1 MLEPRPNR
9 LIHESSPY
17 LKQHAHN
24 PVNWYPWS
32 DEALAVARQENKPI
46 LLSVGYSSCHWCHVM
61 ERESFENTEIA
72 GYMNQQFV
80 NIKVDREERPDL
92 DNIYMNYVQ
101 MTTGSGGWPL
111 TVFLTPS
118 LVPFFGGTYFPPID
132 VSGRPGFSTVL
143 RSVSTFYGQRK
154 QEIESDRT
162 KITGA
167 LSQTG
172 QLNLD
177 VAEPTRGVLEQ
188 AADSLLRQIDPRHG
202 GFGDAPKFPASMA
215 LSFLMRWHKR
225 TSSKAALDAVRLSL
239 DKMAQGGIYDHLG
252 GGFHRYAVDERWF
265 APHFEK
271 MLYDNALLAST
282 YLDAF
287 QVTGDENYR
296 RVVEETLQYVER
308 DMRHPSGGFY
318 SAEDADSEGHEG
330 LFYVWDY
337 SEVRK
342 TLPSE
347 SCAVFCEFYGVSTVG
362 NWEGRNILHK
372 RRELSYLAADHGKSE
387 EELSSL
393 LKSARDLLLEKRKQR
408 VRPELDDKILAS
420 WNGLMLTAFS
430 KAAFV
435 LGDQHTLDIATENA
449 TFLAE
454 EMISEG
460 RVLRAWKDGV
470 PKLNG
475 YLEDYAQTVEG
486 FLTLF
491 QVGGD
496 FRWLGLAQELTETQ
510 IRLFWDPQSAD
521 FFFTSTDHEQLLI
534 RPKEQFDNATP
545 SGNSTSVL
553 NLLTLA
559 HITGESTYQTKAE
572 QMLHRMG
579 SAFGRFPSGLGNWLA
594 AADFNLG
601 PVVEVAILGDRLGR
615 QRLLQPLR
623 EAYLP
628 NKVVVATDDQ
638 GGEDDRLPILEGRQA
653 IEGEATAY
661 VCEAY
666 TCREPTSDPER
677 LRVMLREFA
686 KSPS

>member
-1 MLEPRPNR
+1 MPEQRPNR

-24 PVNWYPWS
+24 PVDWYPWG
-32 DEALAVARQENKPI
+32 DEALDVARQTDKPI

-92 DNIYMNYVQ
+92 DSIYMNYVQ

-118 LVPFFGGTYFPPID
+118 LVPFFGGTYFPPIA

-143 RSVSTFYGQRK
+143 RSVSTFYDQRK
-154 QEIESDRT
+154 QEIDSDRA

-167 LSQTG
+167 LSQAG
-172 QLNLD
+172 QLELD
-177 VAEPTRGVLEQ
+177 VAEPSREVMGQ
-188 AADSLLRQIDPRHG
+188 AADALLRQLDPRYG
-202 GFGDAPKFPASMA
+202 GFGGAPKFPSSMA

-225 TSSKAALDAVRLSL
+225 SSNKAALDAVKLSL
-239 DKMAQGGIYDHLG
+239 DKMAKGGIYDHLG

-282 YLDAF
+282 YLEAY
-287 QVTGDENYR
+287 QLTGDENYR
-296 RVVEETLQYVER
+296 QVVEETLEYVER

-318 SAEDADSEGHEG
+318 SAEDADSEGQEG
-330 LFYVWDY
+330 LFYVWHHN
-337 SEVRK
+337 EIREL
-342 TLPSE
+342 LPSE
-347 SCAVFCEFYGVSTVG
+347 SCDVFCDFYGISTVG
-362 NWEGRNILHK
+362 NWEGQNILHQ
-372 RRELSYLAADHGKSE
+372 RRGLSSLADDHGKSE
-387 EELSSL
+387 EELRSL
-393 LKSARDLLLEKRKQR
+393 LRSARELLLEKREQR
-408 VRPELDDKILAS
+408 VRPGLDDKILAS

-435 LGDQHTLDIATENA
+435 LGDKHALDIATRNA

-454 EMISEG
+454 EMISDS
-460 RVLRAWKDGV
+460 RLLRAWKDGV

-475 YLEDYAQTVEG
+475 YLEDYAQTIEG

-496 FRWLGLAQELTETQ
+496 LRWLDLARELTETQ

-534 RPKEQFDNATP
+534 RPKEHFDNATP

-559 HITGESTYQTKAE
+559 HITGESTYRTKAE
-572 QMLHRMG
+572 QMLDRMG
-579 SAFGRFPSGLGNWLA
+579 SALGRFPSALGNWLA

-601 PVVEVAILGDRLGR
+601 PVVEVAVLGDEPGR
-615 QRLLQPLR
+615 RRLLQPLR

-628 NKVVVATDDQ
+628 NKVIVASADQ
-638 GGEDDRLPILEGRQA
+638 GGEENRLPILEGRQA

-666 TCREPTSDPER
+666 SCREPTTDPER
-677 LRVMLREFA
+677 LRVMLREF
-686 KSPS
+686 